1 MNLFVNIG
9 VLEPG
14 SAIFLYASLLRL
26 LLSAA
31 LGGMIGVERTIHHK
45 SAGIRTNMFICMGA
59 ALFTIMSEAIPDPSI
74 GDRTRIASNIVQGVG
89 FLGAGAI
96 LHNKGGVSG
105 LTTAATIWMVAS
117 IGMAAGAG
125 HYLLATLTGV
135 LILVALNVLGY
146 LEAKLGLKPI
156 TVSYEITGKSAPEI
170 LDVLNEILEGSH
182 HFMHGLQI
190 SRSENISRIAFKLIC
205 TLPEHRALES
215 KMKMRHQFENV
226 TAINSS
232 EEE

>member
-1 MNLFVNIG
+1 MV
-9 VLEPG
+9 
-14 SAIFLYASLLRL
+14 FLYASLLRL
-26 LLSAA
+26 LLAA
-31 LGGMIGVERTIHHK
+31 GLGGIIGMERAIHHK

-59 ALFTIMSEAIPDPSI
+59 TLFTIMSEAIPDPSV

-105 LTTAATIWMVAS
+105 LTTAATIWVVAS

-125 HYLLATLTGV
+125 HYLLATLTAV
-135 LILVALNVLGY
+135 IILVALNLLGY
-146 LEAKLGLKPI
+146 IEARVGLKAI
-156 TVSYEITGKSAPEI
+156 TVGYEVTGKNAPDI
-170 LDVLNEILEGSH
+170 LDELNEILEGSH
-182 HFMHGLQI
+182 HFMHGVQI
-190 SRSENISRIAFKLIC
+190 SRSENLSRVLFDLTC

-215 KMKMRHQFENV
+215 KMKVRHQFESV
-226 TAINSS
+226 ATFSKS